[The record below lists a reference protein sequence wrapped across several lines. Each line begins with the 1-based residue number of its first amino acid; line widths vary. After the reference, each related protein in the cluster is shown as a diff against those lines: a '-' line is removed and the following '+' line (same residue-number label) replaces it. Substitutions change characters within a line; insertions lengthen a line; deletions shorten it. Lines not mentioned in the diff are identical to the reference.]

1 MSAVISEQKWAF
13 LEKTLVW
20 LAVQGASHAG
30 TVRFLPKVKLLFLPL
45 TCSPV
50 LPGSGQRD
58 LPVPGNPKRQ
68 SPIMSELESALEMDL
83 TFIQCVF
90 REHLLSG
97 SALTSDTGPQGNKE

>member
-1 MSAVISEQKWAF
+1 MLGQWGFFPRSSF
-13 LEKTLVW
+13 CFCLY
-20 LAVQGASHAG
+20 
-30 TVRFLPKVKLLFLPL
+30 PL

-97 SALTSDTGPQGNKE
+97 SALTSDAGPQGNKE